1 MLFFHHGL
9 RKDDTDFRYKS
20 NIDQGQAYFSDDLF
34 VLAIKQYVNLN
45 FVPAF
50 IVIYI

>member
-1 MLFFHHGL
+1 MILIL
-9 RKDDTDFRYKS
+9 DTRAILIK
-20 NIDQGQAYFSDDLF
+20 GQAYFSDDLYSF

-45 FVPAF
+45 LVPAF